1 MMKLQIIIFHL
12 LLFNVNVSCQ
22 DEKSGSDRS
31 DFERQK
37 GDPVDGLR
45 IAWNYSSMQKLS
57 PHGDRTLS
65 WTGYPRIRRLQ
76 NGSLLAVYE
85 AEGNVELI
93 RSDDNGST
101 WNAPE
106 MLFEKH
112 QASSPDGAS
121 AVVYKANGEMIQLA
135 NGDVVAACNYRPQP
149 NGIAPFSIAVKRS
162 HDSGKTWSDA
172 EVIYEAGKDFR
183 NGCWEPAFLQLPS
196 GELQVYFANEAPYTQ
211 SDEQEI
217 SMLSSSDEGNTWSGE
232 AVTVSFRKN
241 HRDGMPVPVIG
252 GDEILVAIEDNA
264 SGQFKPWI
272 VRTPLDKPWI
282 KPVDGDSPNREAAH
296 HEELPDQVYAGAPY
310 LVRLPSGEL
319 LLSYQT
325 TRGRTD
331 NWELSTME
339 VAIGDSEG
347 RNFSRITQPFDVPLD
362 REAKWNS
369 ISLWDEN
376 TVVAASTTS
385 FRNPACEVWTILGHI
400 VKEPVAPVSPVSV
413 DGRLNENEWKERF
426 PLFIGHKGMVN
437 ARADIARDDDFLYFA
452 AKVNYESSEAIPGTT
467 DDDGVTIYVD
477 AGNYNL
483 TSPDSGLFR
492 VFCNRNEEFR
502 FHEGR
507 KGEWI
512 HKEAEGIKLSTQ
524 DLENK
529 GYRLELAIPFSALNY
544 REGNDI
550 RINVKLS
557 YRDKDGSI
565 TEENI
570 VHAVDDASNTW
581 CRVKMKP

>member
-1 MMKLQIIIFHL
+1 MIPELRLFLFCVL
-12 LLFNVNVSCQ
+12 LSLFFSSC
-22 DEKSGSDRS
+22 SGQNQENDIAE
-31 DFERQK
+31 FERK
-37 GDPVDGLR
+37 TDDPLEGIR
-45 IAWNYSSMQKLS
+45 IAWDYSSMQRLA
-57 PHGDRTLS
+57 PRDGRQLS
-65 WTGYPRIRRLQ
+65 WTGYPRVRRLN
-76 NGSLLAVYE
+76 NGMLMAVYE
-85 AEGNVELI
+85 TNGNVEI
-93 RSDDNGST
+93 ISSENNGLT
-101 WNAPE
+101 WSAPSI
-106 MLFEKH
+106 LFEKH
-112 QASSPDGAS
+112 TRSSVAIN
-121 AVVYKANGEMIQLA
+121 KANGELIQLS
-135 NGDVVAACNYRPQP
+135 NGDLVAGCNYRPSSD
-149 NGIAPFSIAVKRS
+149 GVAPFAIAVKRS
-162 HDSGKTWSDA
+162 SDLGNTWS
-172 EVIYEAGKDFR
+172 ESQIIYEAGKDFR

-217 SMLSSSDEGNTWSGE
+217 SMLSSSDNGLTWSGE

-252 GDEILVAIEDNA
+252 GNEILVAIEDNV

-272 VRTPLDKPWI
+272 VRTPLDNPWN

-296 HEELPDQVYAGAPY
+296 QEGLPGQVYAGAPY
-310 LVRLPSGEL
+310 LARLPSGEF

-339 VAIGDSEG
+339 VAIGDTNG

-400 VKEPVAPVSPVSV
+400 VPELVATVSQVSV
-413 DGRLNENEWKERF
+413 DGHLNENEWKERF

-452 AKVNYESSEAIPGTT
+452 AKVNYENSGMISGTT
-467 DDDGVTIYVD
+467 DSEGVTVYVD

-483 TSPDSGLFR
+483 TSPDYGLFSI
-492 VFCNRNEEFR
+492 FCNRKGEFR
-502 FHEGR
+502 FHKAE

-512 HKEAEGIKLSTQ
+512 HKEPEGIKLSTQ
-524 DLENK
+524 DLESK

-544 REGNDI
+544 PEGNDI
-550 RINVKLS
+550 RINIKLS
-557 YRDKDGSI
+557 YRDKDGSM